1 MHNKRNTNSNDPNM
15 PFFIYTFSKSTN
27 LINTLV
33 WRDSV
38 KAGSFMYCQ
47 WGCQLISSLQ
57 KATCNMN
64 LFHFWEFILHIY
76 LHTCKM
82 AEVQWCLVLICIF
95 WLPSEV
101 NYLFIGF
108 DHFSVSL
115 TYQSVGVVFVCL
127 CLFCFFAYSTNWSF
141 CSTSIKYSLPT

>member
-1 MHNKRNTNSNDPNM
+1 M
-15 PFFIYTFSKSTN
+15 
-27 LINTLV
+27 
-33 WRDSV
+33 

-47 WGCQLISSLQ
+47 WECQLISSLQ

-101 NYLFIGF
+101 TYLFIGF

-115 TYQSVGVVFVCL
+115 AYQSVGVVFVCFVFL
-127 CLFCFFAYSTNWSF
+127 HIRQIDPFAALVLSILSLSSICHVYGGFFFKVNKNLNF
-141 CSTSIKYSLPT
+141 